1 MEFLTILL
9 TIIVS
14 LGASGGLILDQIL
27 ANLIETRTENV
38 EELQVRVENT
48 PSYEI
53 IQGKAEKIRI
63 ASRGLEPIKDFR
75 IEVLELET
83 DPLSLNL
90 DTIKTGNKKFREALK
105 KPLQGG
111 IRLVLT
117 EEDLNQAINSKNIQ
131 AKIQKL
137 ISDSDQPDFEI
148 INCRLNLLANN
159 RLAIETEVKLLRLD
173 REDIL
178 NITLN
183 VGLKLVQGHKIEII
197 EPQGTL
203 NGRKLSSKLLQGFA
217 DNINQ
222 RLDFHSLEDSGIL
235 IRLLQLEITDQTIN
249 VAAFLRI
256 AANSQLNSLKDQ
268 S

>member
-1 MEFLTILL
+1 MEILTILL

-14 LGASGGLILDQIL
+14 LGTGGGLILDQIL
-27 ANLIETRTENV
+27 ANFIKTRTENV
-38 EELQVRVENT
+38 EQLQVRVENT
-48 PSYEI
+48 PSYQI
-53 IQGKAEKIRI
+53 IEGKAQKIRI
-63 ASRGLEPIKDFR
+63 ASRGLEPIKNVR

-83 DPLSLNL
+83 DPLSVDLE
-90 DTIKTGNKKFREALK
+90 TIQTGKKKFSEALK
-105 KPLQGG
+105 EPLQGG

-117 EEDLNQAINSKNIQ
+117 EKDLNQALNSKNIQ
-131 AKIQKL
+131 KQIQKI
-137 ISDSDQPDFEI
+137 ISDSEQTDFEI
-148 INCRLNLLANN
+148 INCRLNLLPNN
-159 RLAIETEVKLLRLD
+159 RLEIETEVKLLRFEK
-173 REDIL
+173 EDIL

-183 VGLKLVQGHKIEII
+183 LGLKMVQGHKIEII

-235 IRLLQLEITDQTIN
+235 IRLLQWEITDQTIN

-256 AANSQLNSLKDQ
+256 TTNS
-268 S
+268 